1 MSDRPTPG
9 ELYNQA
15 AGDTARYVELM
26 REHGYVLKPGDEG
39 YEQGSRTL
47 ACGWPG
53 PQKPEAW
60 CEFSELPK
68 ASCSHCTG
76 RGEEVPDEAMPE
88 RGPWFSARFE
98 GWCCNCGQPVDP
110 GDQIRA
116 DGLGGYLCHECGGS
130 DE

>member
-1 MSDRPTPG
+1 MSDHPSPG

-39 YEQGSRTL
+39 YEQASRTL
-47 ACGWPG
+47 PCGWPG

-76 RGEEVPDEAMPE
+76 RGEEIPDEAMPE
-88 RGPWFSARFE
+88 RGPWFPARFE
-98 GWCCNCGQPVDP
+98 GWCCNCGQPIEP

-116 DGLGGYLCHECGGS
+116 DGLGGYLCHECGGGN
-130 DE
+130 D